1 MCVTYAWLMRY
12 GTIIF
17 NASAENDNGSSSSR
31 SINYIS
37 ISHCQKK
44 VSSFIHIVP
53 I

>member
-17 NASAENDNGSSSSR
+17 NATAENDNGSSR
-31 SINYIS
+31 SIKYRS

-44 VSSFIHIVP
+44 VSSLIHNVP

>member
-1 MCVTYAWLMRY
+1 MRY

-17 NASAENDNGSSSSR
+17 NASAENDNGSSSR

-44 VSSFIHIVP
+44 VSSLIHIVP